1 MSIIRITVDDLKSLN
16 ACPAGIDEFVADFGN
31 VYEAEWTLEEQLRI
45 LKTPM
50 RRWIGWAYRVGLIP
64 LWSMSGANLSEADLS
79 EADLS
84 GANLHEADLS
94 GANLHEADL
103 RGANLHEADL
113 RGANLSWADLSEA
126 DLSLADLSWADLS
139 GANLRG
145 ANLHEA
151 DLREAYLSWANLRG
165 AILDDEQIAPMN
177 KGEEPK

>member
-84 GANLHEADLS
+84 GANLHEADL
-94 GANLHEADL
+94 
-103 RGANLHEADL
+103 